1 VVLVATHNTPHNP
14 EPSTAT
20 LLQVVQVLS
29 RGHKA
34 QVSVCKLRPNPP
46 QVPLHVQLLSA
57 DVAGTMLIWNV
68 LTGKLEV

>member
-1 VVLVATHNTPHNP
+1 M
-14 EPSTAT
+14 